1 MKQKLIELII
11 IIMIKKKKEKEK
23 KFDRITRKSDNF
35 KTIAENFITPPTK
48 TFKSNRYKIIIR
60 IEYT

>member
-1 MKQKLIELII
+1 
-11 IIMIKKKKEKEK
+11 MIKKKKEKEK